1 VVEIHPRED
10 TMMQLTRRR
19 TLQLITAAGALVVAP
34 RLAAALEREPGGFY
48 RTGSGVRVKHVGPF
62 SAKVYAISHYMR
74 DLPPSKSKQ
83 AVITM
88 ETDKALSWRLLRDL
102 DAKQIQDAMRDGFKM
117 NGYADQAKIQQFV
130 GAFTKKVPENT
141 LITITYKS
149 APKTTTIAVAG
160 DGTATIPGSDFMRG
174 VWSIWFGKID
184 QPELGD
190 ALVQRIPDSGG
201 VGG

>member
-1 VVEIHPRED
+1 MHGPSWKFIHGED

-74 DLPPSKSKQ
+74 DLPPTKSKQ

-102 DAKQIQDAMRDGFKM
+102 DAKQI
-117 NGYADQAKIQQFV
+117 
-130 GAFTKKVPENT
+130 
-141 LITITYKS
+141 
-149 APKTTTIAVAG
+149 
-160 DGTATIPGSDFMRG
+160 
-174 VWSIWFGKID
+174 
-184 QPELGD
+184 
-190 ALVQRIPDSGG
+190 
-201 VGG
+201 